1 MAEVRDPHKASVKQA
16 KNKQASAKKA
26 KRRFRVDDAA
36 TVLDQNVAGPIALA
50 SGANHAYIV
59 YQLATG
65 EVYSSLAADFGPFQP
80 RMSLVSGQSGLPQA
94 APGGGPGIAFD
105 VVNQRVVVAYPSS
118 DGLNVV
124 VVSSDP
130 AFGTG
135 WRLEGMIPLNG
146 STLQPGLAMVSADM
160 NGTAVTVVYAV
171 FTGGAPYSK
180 VVWAA
185 SPNSW
190 SDGFQSVLMANGTPF
205 NPPDCAGLAASM
217 QTPSTGQIA
226 LAFTIG
232 SLNTAFVAVSAL
244 NDVAQFGVAVPL
256 PSQMGTTLAP
266 GLMVEVDTGALWA
279 LTDTAR
285 TVYYAIFANGSWSS
299 PQPIEELSL
308 SMGGA
313 PAGVWNGFTAYV
325 ACIRRLQ
332 STLCYTTIMFG

>member
-1 MAEVRDPHKASVKQA
+1 MAEVRDSHPKASIKQA
-16 KNKQASAKKA
+16 KNRQAPAKKA
-26 KRRFRVDDAA
+26 RRRFRIDDAP
-36 TVLDQNVAGPIALA
+36 TTLDQNVVGPIALA
-50 SGANHAYIV
+50 SGANQGYLV

-65 EVYSSLAADFGPFQP
+65 EVYASLAADFGPFQP
-80 RMSLVSGQSGLPQA
+80 RMSLVAGQTGLPQA

-118 DGLNVV
+118 DGQNVV

-135 WRLEGMIPLNG
+135 WRLEGMVPLNG

-160 NGTAVTVVYAV
+160 NGTAVTVVYALV
-171 FTGGAPYSK
+171 AEGRK

-185 SPNSW
+185 SPNNW
-190 SDGFQSVLMANGTPF
+190 SAGFQSVLMANGSPF

-217 QTPSTGQIA
+217 QTPYTGQIA

-232 SLNTAFVAVSAL
+232 SLNGAFVAVSAP
-244 NDVAQFGVAVPL
+244 NDVAQFGVAMPL

-266 GLMVEVDTGALWA
+266 GLMVEADTGALWV

-285 TVYYAIFANGSWSS
+285 TVYYAIFGNGSWSS
-299 PQPIEELSL
+299 PEPIEELSL

-325 ACIRRLQ
+325 ACVSRLQ
-332 STLCYTTIMFG
+332 STLCYTTIVIG